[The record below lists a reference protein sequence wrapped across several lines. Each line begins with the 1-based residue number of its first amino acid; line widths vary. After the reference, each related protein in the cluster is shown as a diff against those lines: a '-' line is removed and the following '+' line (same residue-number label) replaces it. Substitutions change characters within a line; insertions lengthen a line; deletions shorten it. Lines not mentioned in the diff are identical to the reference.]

1 MFIRPE
7 SSQDVQQIWE
17 LNRAAFGS
25 QDEADLVNR
34 LRDGN
39 YIDVSLVAVMEE
51 QIVGHICFSQVTI
64 RGKDNRWRATSLA
77 PMAVLPDRQRQGIGS
92 SLVRDGL
99 EACRQQDLPFVVV
112 LGHPEF
118 YPRFGF
124 SPDAAEPLTC
134 PYGSGEAWMAQ
145 PLKHDGLAEV
155 GGEVEYPPPFSSL

>member
-7 SSQDVQQIWE
+7 SSQDVQQIWD

-39 YIDVSLVAVMEE
+39 HIDVSLVAVTEE
-51 QIVGHICFSQVTI
+51 QIVGHICFSQVFI
-64 RGKDNRWRATSLA
+64 RGQDKRWRGTSLA

-112 LGHPEF
+112 LGHADF

-124 SPDAAEPLTC
+124 SADAAKPLTC
-134 PYGSGEAWMAQ
+134 PYGFGEAWMAQ
-145 PLKHDGLAEV
+145 PLHRDGLDEV
-155 GGEVEYPPPFSSL
+155 GGDVEYPAPFSSL